1 MSTNDPVSKR
11 RHLWTAVPASCLTA
25 LLLGGCMNPQAADKA
40 TSQTPPATVKNAPKE
55 ADLATITLTPQAEE
69 RLGIRIAQVSLQK
82 ITRMRSFGAEAV
94 LPPDRRTVVNS
105 PMGGTLTEG
114 QKAPA
119 AGTQVRRGQP
129 VYRLLPHVAPE
140 RDLRLQMEREV
151 SAAQTR
157 VEAARVR
164 SNRAEQ
170 LLKDRAGSEKA
181 AQQAREDLDLATNEL
196 NMARSRLDRFLSAPL
211 ASDSAI
217 AITAPRDGI
226 IESVH
231 ANPGQVVPGGAP
243 LFAVADLSTIWIR
256 VPVYAGELDLLDAG
270 HHAVVR
276 GLSDAGDKQGRRAMP
291 VAAPPTADLNA
302 STVDL
307 YYQLANGTFHGR
319 NFLSP
324 GQRVQASLAL
334 RDAAESLVVPWSA
347 ILHDT
352 AGGTWVYENLA
363 PQVFT
368 RRRVEVL
375 HVVNSLAV
383 LGRGPAPGAKVVSAG
398 AMELFGTEF
407 GAGK

>member
-1 MSTNDPVSKR
+1 MPINSSMPKHR
-11 RHLWTAVPASCLTA
+11 RRWPAARASCLVA
-25 LLLGGCMNPQAADKA
+25 ILLNACANPGAADKA
-40 TSQTPPATVKNAPKE
+40 THQTPPATVKNAPKE

-82 ITRMRSFGAEAV
+82 ITRTRSFGADVV
-94 LPPDRRTVVNS
+94 LPPDCRTVVTA
-105 PMGGTLTEG
+105 PMGGTLMEG

-119 AGTQVRRGQP
+119 AGTVVRKGQP
-129 VYRLLPHVAPE
+129 VYRLLPNVAPE

-157 VEAARVR
+157 VEGARVR

-170 LLKDRAGSEKA
+170 LLKERAGSEKA
-181 AQQAREDLDLATNEL
+181 AQQAREELDLATNDL
-196 NMARSRLDRFLSAPL
+196 NAARRRLERFLSAPL
-211 ASDSAI
+211 AADTAI
-217 AITAPRDGI
+217 AIPAPRDGM
-226 IESVH
+226 IESVQ

-243 LFAVADLSTIWIR
+243 LFEVADLSTVWIR
-256 VPVYAGELDLLDAG
+256 VPVYAGELGLLDAG

-276 GLSDAGDKQGRRAMP
+276 GLSDAGDKEGRRAMP

-307 YYQLANGTFHGR
+307 YYQLANSTLGGR
-319 NFLSP
+319 DFLRP
-324 GQRVQASLAL
+324 GQRVQASIAL
-334 RDAAESLVVPWSA
+334 RAAAESLVVPWSA
-347 ILHDT
+347 VLHDST
-352 AGGTWVYENLA
+352 GGTWVYESLA
-363 PQVFT
+363 PQVFA

-383 LGRGPAPGAKVVSAG
+383 LGRGLAAGTKVVSAG